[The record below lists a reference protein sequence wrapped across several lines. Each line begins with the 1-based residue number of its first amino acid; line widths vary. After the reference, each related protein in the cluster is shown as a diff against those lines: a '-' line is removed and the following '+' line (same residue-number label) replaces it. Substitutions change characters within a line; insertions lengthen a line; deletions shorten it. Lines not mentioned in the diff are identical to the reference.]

1 MKTRTHL
8 LKLSLIVFGLFM
20 LSTVQAQLVINGT
33 VTDEETGEPLRSVSV
48 AITAYGEDLII
59 AFTSTKAD
67 GSFHLIVPEALEFFT
82 LSFRKM
88 GYQILKRDLLLAE
101 IDREQITLDFKLSAT
116 VLQLDEVV
124 VEFRR
129 PPIIIKSD
137 TIIFDIQHFERR
149 DDQNLEDILNR
160 IPGFKVQTNGELE
173 YNGRTIQKVLIN
185 GRETSNAGAALI
197 TRTLSAAQ
205 IENIE
210 IREREQSDRIKNS
223 LLDDTDFMV
232 LDIKLKEGFENKIFG
247 KIRGTIGVQDQVEP
261 GFFSNNMLVG
271 EKVSF
276 HAFVEYDRLGNEE
289 ISLSNVRNI
298 GDEAFQKIMTLPAD
312 FQDFKSRGGY
322 QQELYGFKDFV
333 RKERTIG
340 GVTSKIELSDKSSVF
355 VGSYNALG
363 SNESARALQQ
373 VFFDDQPTSS
383 LQLRDRS
390 DFLLSKNKVEFR
402 YDDKHIKF
410 VSDVNFVFKDELDQ
424 TTALEAISNHD
435 YNFTSDI
442 RQSEFY
448 VNNRLEYFFVPKKWA
463 FSAKMG
469 FASVNANRL
478 FRSQH
483 NDMLLRQV
491 QDFQA
496 SADRTDFSQEVGVSD
511 RLFASSLELYRRLN
525 WGNIAGGLEF
535 ISQELHMNKQAFE
548 ELPSVGSVALP
559 NSLFNLASTT
569 IGYQVFRPYLNH
581 QYRFSNSLI
590 FSNKLAYAFY
600 QLPELSNLA
609 GNRGAFE
616 LSSSLKFNGDI
627 LDFSLGYQRS
637 FQLFPL
643 KKIIGGHDLL
653 GFRNVGI
660 PAQRVMEPQ
669 IEEVINFDLSFPVP
683 LIGAQST
690 LAAVVGRAF
699 TGDFVSLDATP
710 IVQKVYDQ
718 LENSYFLTELQLE
731 RPFINDRLL
740 VTHINSF
747 FTNRQENAISV
758 EDNFFVDFNYFAS
771 ELNFKF
777 TPEKSKFAFDFDNK
791 FSRLDLRS
799 EISPQ
804 STDQT
809 MFSTFA
815 NLRYVPS
822 KGRWTAGPYVRRVWF
837 ITGATGTFTDVGSQF
852 FINTADKK
860 WNFRLIGY
868 NLLNNREFVRQ
879 QTMPVFFEIENER
892 VFSRFIKLEV
902 EYRF

>member
-1 MKTRTHL
+1 MKARTHL
-8 LKLSLIVFGLFM
+8 LRLCLIVFGLFK
-20 LSTVQAQLVINGT
+20 LSPVQAQLVINGT
-33 VTDEETGEPLRSVSV
+33 ITDEETGEPLRSVSV
-48 AITAYGEDLII
+48 AITAYDDDLIV

-67 GSFHLIVPEALEFFT
+67 GYFQLTVPEELEFFT

-88 GYQILKRDLLLAE
+88 GYQAFKRDLLLAE
-101 IDREQITLDFKLSAT
+101 LDREQITLDFKLSAT

-124 VEFRR
+124 VEFKR

-173 YNGRTIQKVLIN
+173 YNGRKIQKVLIN

-223 LLDDTDFMV
+223 LLDDSDFMV
-232 LDIKLKEGFENKIFG
+232 LDIKLKADFKNKLFG
-247 KIRGTIGVQDQVEP
+247 KIRGTAGVQEQFEP

-276 HAFVEYDRLGNEE
+276 HAFAEHDRLGNEE
-289 ISLSNVRNI
+289 IPLSTVRNI
-298 GDEAFQKIMTLPAD
+298 GDEAFQKIMTLPSD
-312 FQDFKSRGGY
+312 FQEFKSRGGY
-322 QQELYGFKDFV
+322 QQELFGFKDFV

-340 GVTSKIELSDKSSVF
+340 GLTSKIELSDKSSVF
-355 VGSYNALG
+355 IGSYNALG
-363 SNESARALQQ
+363 SNESGRNLQQ

-383 LQLRDRS
+383 LQMRDRS
-390 DFLLSKNKVEFR
+390 DFFLSKNKVEFR
-402 YDDKHIKF
+402 YDDEHIKF

-424 TTALEAISNHD
+424 STALEAITDHIYS
-435 YNFTSDI
+435 FTSDV

-448 VNNRLEYFFVPKKWA
+448 INNRLEYFFVPKKWA
-463 FSAKMG
+463 LSAKMG

-478 FRSQH
+478 FRSEH
-483 NDMLLRQV
+483 NDVLLRQV
-491 QDFQA
+491 QGFQTA
-496 SADRTDFSQEVGVSD
+496 ADRTDFAQEVGVRD
-511 RLFASSLELYRRLN
+511 RLFAGSFELYRRLN

-535 ISQELHMNKQAFE
+535 ISQELTMNKQAFE
-548 ELPSVGSVALP
+548 GLPSIGTVPLT
-559 NSLFNLASTT
+559 NSLFNLAPTSL
-569 IGYQVFRPYLNH
+569 GYQVFRPYLNH

-590 FSNKLAYAFY
+590 FTNKLAYALY
-600 QLPELSNLA
+600 QLPQLPNL
-609 GNRGAFE
+609 GGDRGAFE
-616 LSSSLKFNGDI
+616 LASSMEFNGDM
-627 LDFSLGYQRS
+627 LDFSLGYQRG

-669 IEEVINFDLSFPVP
+669 FEDIVNFDLSFPVP
-683 LIGAQST
+683 FIGLQAT

-699 TGDFVSLDATP
+699 NGDFVSLDATP

-740 VTHINSF
+740 ITHVNSF
-747 FTNRQENAISV
+747 FINRQENAISL

-777 TPEKSKFAFDFDNK
+777 TPEKSKFAFDFDHK

-799 EISPQ
+799 SISPQ
-804 STDQT
+804 ATDQT

-815 NLRYVPS
+815 NFKYVPS

-837 ITGATGTFTDVGSQF
+837 ITGATGIFTDMGGQF

-892 VFSRFIKLEV
+892 VFSRFVKLEV
-902 EYRF
+902 EFRF